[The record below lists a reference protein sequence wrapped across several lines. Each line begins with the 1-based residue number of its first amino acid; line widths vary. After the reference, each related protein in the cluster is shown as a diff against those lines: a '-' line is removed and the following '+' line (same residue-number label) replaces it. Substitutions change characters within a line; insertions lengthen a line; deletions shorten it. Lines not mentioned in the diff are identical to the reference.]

1 MIYTHVLKNAP
12 ARAFLALPIDREAH
26 CPQTP
31 ARCADAYTASRK
43 TSKILI
49 LDLRVRIGVTVLHRG
64 LISGYTASWGSVG
77 REKRL
82 TGRGLLKDIA
92 ADFASHGLWIPE

>member
-1 MIYTHVLKNAP
+1 
-12 ARAFLALPIDREAH
+12 
-26 CPQTP
+26 
-31 ARCADAYTASRK
+31 
-43 TSKILI
+43 
-49 LDLRVRIGVTVLHRG
+49 VLHLG